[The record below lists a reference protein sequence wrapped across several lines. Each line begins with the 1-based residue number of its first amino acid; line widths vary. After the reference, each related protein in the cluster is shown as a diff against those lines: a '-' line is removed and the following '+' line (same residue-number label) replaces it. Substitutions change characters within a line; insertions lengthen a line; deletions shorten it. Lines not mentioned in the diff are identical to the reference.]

1 VSDIDAVTGL
11 VSPCLLCGVVPSIDY
26 LVDDGYWQDTV
37 PSYLRAGVICLPC
50 LVERVGTVA
59 FEHVRLIYLTVG
71 GTTRAFG
78 GAGARIEALGRIKEA
93 AIRCRRAF
101 LMGGNAPPSELTAAG
116 IALEAALA
124 AKSPTPKPIA
134 PEPQVMIRDWA
145 DRFDAKGKS

>member
-1 VSDIDAVTGL
+1 MSDIDAVTGL

-78 GAGARIEALGRIKEA
+78 GAGARIEALEKAKRGVGRALFYLRQIVGAVDGVMADWEHEKSVELVPTTIGQWA
-93 AIRCRRAF
+93 ERAII
-101 LMGGNAPPSELTAAG
+101 E
-116 IALEAALA
+116 LA
-124 AKSPTPKPIA
+124 APRG
-134 PEPQVMIRDWA
+134 EEER
-145 DRFDAKGKS
+145 

>member
-37 PSYLRAGVICLPC
+37 PSHLRAGVICLPC
-50 LVERVGTVA
+50 LVERAGTVA

-78 GAGARIEALGRIKEA
+78 GAGARIEALEKALTQASA
-93 AIRCRRAF
+93 ALASARQTLSNLAH
-101 LMGGNAPPSELTAAG
+101 GDLTG
-116 IALEAALA
+116 DQKQIALNAAANAAHAVVVAEAALRG
-124 AKSPTPKPIA
+124 
-134 PEPQVMIRDWA
+134 EEER
-145 DRFDAKGKS
+145 